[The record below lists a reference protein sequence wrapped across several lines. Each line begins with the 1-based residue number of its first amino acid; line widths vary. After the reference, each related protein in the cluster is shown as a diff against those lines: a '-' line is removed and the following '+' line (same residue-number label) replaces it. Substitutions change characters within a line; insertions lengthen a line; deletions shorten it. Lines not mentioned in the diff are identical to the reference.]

1 MIEKKDEISFFSK
14 AISFGHW
21 LTKKDNYLA
30 SNFYEAN
37 GITIKWEKILQP
49 KPLLW
54 YEVIW
59 NTMQGHLT
67 SNLPSIS
74 HYNISIAE

>member
-37 GITIKWEKILQP
+37 GITIKWEKILQSQTP
-49 KPLLW
+49 AMVRGDLK
-54 YEVIW
+54 
-59 NTMQGHLT
+59 
-67 SNLPSIS
+67 
-74 HYNISIAE
+74 YNARSPDQ